1 MNKVF
6 KYNCTVRIE
15 NVDTFVKCERKAVKT
30 SAQNAVL
37 KALLES
43 LAVLKIHCFSSV
55 ADVAELGGKEQR
67 VTAEIVEKAFG
78 FVVNLTDKLVCVCN
92 LCAASD

>member
-43 LAVLKIHCFSSV
+43 RCDLPVILWDERRTSIAAHSILHANGKKMKDHRKNVDAVAATLIL
-55 ADVAELGGKEQR
+55 EGYLG
-67 VTAEIVEKAFG
+67 T
-78 FVVNLTDKLVCVCN
+78 L
-92 LCAASD
+92 